1 MRKYIVLLFLT
12 ICTGGASAPFVQNNL
27 PKDVLMAMEK
37 VVDVASENQDAFFFY
52 VYTAVLWQESRW
64 KQNTLNHNTDGSY
77 DYGIAQLN
85 SRYFPMWKDY
95 DGWDIRTTW
104 GNAYVGAKHFQYL
117 VKTYKGDYY
126 KALLAYNCGMGN
138 VARNTVPKVTHI
150 YARRILLNAKMNE
163 GKPAL
168 NMGKERR

>member
-1 MRKYIVLLFLT
+1 MRKYIVLIFLT
-12 ICTGGASAPFVQNNL
+12 ICTGGASAPFVHDNSVQR
-27 PKDVLMAMEK
+27 DVLMALEK
-37 VVDVASENQDAFFFY
+37 VKDVAMDQGDAYFY
-52 VYTAVLWQESRW
+52 FVYKSVLWQESRW

-126 KALLAYNCGMGN
+126 KAVLAYNCGMGN
-138 VARNTVPKVTHI
+138 VARNTVPNVSHI
-150 YARRILLNAKMNE
+150 YARKILLLANSGWKN
-163 GKPAL
+163 
-168 NMGKERR
+168 RH